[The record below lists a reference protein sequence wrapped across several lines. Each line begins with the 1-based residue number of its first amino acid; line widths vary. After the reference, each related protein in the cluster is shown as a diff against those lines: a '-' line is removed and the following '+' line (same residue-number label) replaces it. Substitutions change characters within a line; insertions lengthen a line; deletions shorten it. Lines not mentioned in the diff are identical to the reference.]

1 MQGVKPGLCE
11 ALHGTVTKITPSL
24 HQVGQVITLFR
35 DLTFDRNIP
44 GRGGRDKKTIYTQY
58 YCYRCVYPFQS

>member
-24 HQVGQVITLFR
+24 HQVGQVITLFVLEILH
-35 DLTFDRNIP
+35 LTEIFQGEEGAIKN
-44 GRGGRDKKTIYTQY
+44 KNYTQY
-58 YCYRCVYPFQS
+58 YCYRCV